1 MDEASTF
8 PPLPADYP
16 WRTEHAV
23 EGIWHCIQMQ
33 YYYGTSNPEEGAVKL
48 PEGQRQKVTLIATGA
63 MTNVALLLRTHP
75 EITPMLEAIVLM
87 GGGFSRGNTRPLVEF
102 NMETDP
108 EAASIVF
115 NAGLGH
121 HTAPF
126 GMSHHKAHMLPHDA
140 PGHQGP
146 PAADTKGAPADAA
159 HAQLHG
165 DGAEKPTEASAL
177 AKGFLHQDP
186 AVPLADLP
194 KAIKAAIGVAV
205 SVPGATAGDPA
216 VSVPVVMLPLE
227 VTHTALVTPAVV
239 ARIQSM
245 EAPGAKGQGT
255 SRFASLIASLLM
267 FFRESY
273 AHVEGMPEPPLHD
286 PCAVAAV
293 IDPSKFNL
301 IHTHVFVDTHSLVS
315 PGATVADLRNVYRL
329 PKNAKNTYVATSM
342 EVGWFWEQMLSALE
356 RANDVCLMNS
366 QPSAAQEQPPSAKKA
381 RAQ

>member
-8 PPLPADYP
+8 PPLPADFP

-23 EGIWHCIQMQ
+23 EGMWHCIQMQ
-33 YYYGTSNPEEGAVKL
+33 HYYGTTSPQEGAVKL
-48 PEGQRQKVTLIATGA
+48 PEGQRHKVTLIATGA

-108 EAASIVF
+108 EAAAIVF

-121 HTAPF
+121 HEAPF
-126 GMSHHKAHMLPHDA
+126 DMSHHKAHMLPHDT
-140 PGHQGP
+140 PGQQGP
-146 PAADTKGAPADAA
+146 PAASSKGAPADAA
-159 HAQLHG
+159 HAKLHG
-165 DGAEKPTEASAL
+165 SSAAAAEPSAL
-177 AKGFLHQDP
+177 AKGFHHQQA

-194 KAIKAAIGVAV
+194 KAIASAIGVAV

-227 VTHTALVTPAVV
+227 VTHTALVTPSVMQ
-239 ARIQSM
+239 RIQSM
-245 EAPGAKGQGT
+245 EAPGAPGKGT

-267 FFRESY
+267 FFQESY

-329 PKNAKNTYVATSM
+329 PRNAKNAYVATGM

-356 RANDVCLMNS
+356 KANAVCLMNS
-366 QPSAAQEQPPSAKKA
+366 QPGVAAEQPPAAKKA
-381 RAQ
+381 RAE